1 MTFALRHGDVV
12 SDDGTRIRYH
22 VAGEGKSGHTW
33 VIPPGLGAPL
43 RTWSAV
49 FERFQHALTLVT
61 WDGRGFH
68 GSAVPRAREACGVLD
83 SVRDM
88 RAVCA
93 REGLT
98 RFVLG
103 GWSMA
108 VQIAL
113 EYAHQFPHDV
123 EALVLLNGPY
133 EHVLGGV
140 APHPATRPLIDGAA
154 RALEAIGPA
163 LNPVSRS
170 LMGRMGMARAMH
182 RAGLLAGN
190 LEPFVGVLR
199 EFGENDWRRYFQ
211 AMRAMHRHSAAA
223 YLPAIDVPTLI
234 TAGTRDPMTP
244 PRVAEAMHRAIRG
257 SELVILEGATHYAL
271 NEQPERINDVI
282 EDFLRRR
289 VPGIEGAAPVR
300 SVTRS

>member
-1 MTFALRHGDVV
+1 MTYPLRHGDVV

-22 VAGEGKSGHTW
+22 VVGDGRSGRTW

-49 FERFQHALTLVT
+49 VERLQPALTVVT

-68 GSAVPRAREACGVLD
+68 GSAAPRARDACGVLD

-93 REGLT
+93 REGLM

-113 EYAHQFPHDV
+113 EYAHQFPREV
-123 EALVLLNGPY
+123 EALVLVNGPY

-140 APHPATRPLIDGAA
+140 APHPYAMPLVNGAA
-154 RALEAIGPA
+154 RALQAIGPA
-163 LNPVSRS
+163 LNPVSRG

-182 RAGLLAGN
+182 RAGLLGGN

-211 AMRAMHRHSAAA
+211 AMRAMHRHSAAP
-223 YLPAIDVPTLI
+223 YLADIDVPTLI

-244 PRVAEAMHRAIRG
+244 PRVAEEMHRAIRG

-271 NEQPERINDVI
+271 NEQPERIADVI
-282 EDFLRRR
+282 QDFLRRR
-289 VPGIEGAAPVR
+289 VPGIFGAAPPPA
-300 SVTRS
+300 S